1 MKIEKFRSIVRE
13 EIVKNLFH
21 KLVNHKEKAIT
32 PISYDEML
40 DLIKNSNI
48 PQERFE
54 QILDLLKA
62 QI

>member
-13 EIVKNLFH
+13 EIVKNLFN
-21 KLVNHKEKAIT
+21 KLVNHKEKEIK
-32 PISYDEML
+32 PISYEEML

-54 QILDLLKA
+54 QILDLLKS

>member
-1 MKIEKFRSIVRE
+1 MKIEKFRSIIRE
-13 EIVKNLFH
+13 EIVKNLFN
-21 KLVNHKEKAIT
+21 KLVNRKEKVIT
-32 PISYDEML
+32 PISYEEML
-40 DLIKNSNI
+40 NLIKNSNI